1 MKKVAI
7 RCAFLLVLLYV
18 LTPTVFAEQSE
29 AAYGA
34 ALADDVAVEGAAI
47 EGELS
52 ELQAAIPS
60 EVASLLPESFFSK
73 DLTQMAEGI
82 EQASAP
88 RAVLSV
94 IGKLTGLSLRENLSL
109 LAKICG
115 VLILSAVFRA
125 ITANPNTAGSVGKA
139 LSFCATLSLVV
150 VIFSLQRSR
159 FSEISAYFSTVQTL
173 SCAMLPMMGAL
184 YAMGGNMGAAVANH
198 GVMTAFLSILQTVIS
213 GTVLPIASICLAMAL
228 LDAVSGK
235 LSLRP
240 LCGLIKRTYSLL
252 FSFLMLLL
260 CGVLGIQTTLAKG
273 SDTLALRTARFAAGS
288 FLPVVGG
295 SISEAL
301 RTVSGSVQYLRSVTG
316 SGAILVLLFAFL
328 PVFLSILLTRIVF
341 LLSSSAAKLLGCE
354 GEDKILS
361 ELASVYGYFLAVIAS
376 IFVMTVFSLTLF
388 ARCATAG
395 G

>member
-1 MKKVAI
+1 
-7 RCAFLLVLLYV
+7 
-18 LTPTVFAEQSE
+18 
-29 AAYGA
+29 
-34 ALADDVAVEGAAI
+34 
-47 EGELS
+47 
-52 ELQAAIPS
+52 
-60 EVASLLPESFFSK
+60 
-73 DLTQMAEGI
+73 
-82 EQASAP
+82 
-88 RAVLSV
+88 
-94 IGKLTGLSLRENLSL
+94 
-109 LAKICG
+109 
-115 VLILSAVFRA
+115 
-125 ITANPNTAGSVGKA
+125 
-139 LSFCATLSLVV
+139 
-150 VIFSLQRSR
+150 
-159 FSEISAYFSTVQTL
+159 
-173 SCAMLPMMGAL
+173 MMGAL
-184 YAMGGNMGAAVANH
+184 YAMGGNVGAAVANH

-213 GTVLPIASICLAMAL
+213 GTVLPIAGICLAMAL

-316 SGAILVLLFAFL
+316 TGAILVLFFSFL
-328 PVFLSILLTRIVF
+328 PVFLSVLLTRIVF
-341 LLSSSAAKLLGCE
+341 LLSGSAAKLLGCE
-354 GEDKILS
+354 GEEKILS

>member
-1 MKKVAI
+1 LKKVAI
-7 RCAFLLVLLYV
+7 RCAIFIVLLYV
-18 LTPTVFAEQSE
+18 LTPNVFAEGTDF
-29 AAYGA
+29 AADTG
-34 ALADDVAVEGAAI
+34 VEDEIAI
-47 EGELS
+47 ESAVIAGELS
-52 ELQAAIPS
+52 NFQAAIPG
-60 EVASLLPESFFSK
+60 EVASLLPESFFS
-73 DLTQMAEGI
+73 DDPTQMAAGVE
-82 EQASAP
+82 EASAP

-94 IGKLTGLSLRENLSL
+94 IGRLTGLSLRENLSL

-115 VLILSAVFRA
+115 VLILSAVFR
-125 ITANPNTAGSVGKA
+125 IMTANPNSAGSVGKA

-159 FSEISAYFSTVQTL
+159 FSEISTYFSTVQTL
-173 SCAMLPMMGAL
+173 SAAMLPMMGAL
-184 YAMGGNMGAAVANH
+184 YAMGGNVGAAVANH

-213 GTVLPIASICLAMAL
+213 GTVLPIAGICLAMAL

-316 SGAILVLLFAFL
+316 TGAILVLFFSFL
-328 PVFLSILLTRIVF
+328 PVFLSVLLTRIVF
-341 LLSSSAAKLLGCE
+341 LLSGSAAKLLGCE
-354 GEDKILS
+354 GEEKILS

>member
-1 MKKVAI
+1 MAI
-7 RCAFLLVLLYV
+7 RCAIFLILLYA
-18 LTPTVFAEQSE
+18 LTPTVFAEGTSVSDE
-29 AAYGA
+29 IAMESAA
-34 ALADDVAVEGAAI
+34 VS
-47 EGELS
+47 GELS
-52 ELQAAIPS
+52 DFQNAIPS
-60 EVASLLPESFFSK
+60 EVASLLPESFFSS
-73 DLTQMAEGI
+73 DPTTMATGVQE
-82 EQASAP
+82 ASAP

-125 ITANPNTAGSVGKA
+125 ITANPNTAGSVGRA

-150 VIFSLQRSR
+150 VIFSLQRLR
-159 FSEISAYFSTVQTL
+159 FSEISAYFLTVQKL

-184 YAMGGNMGAAVANH
+184 YAMGGNVGAAVANH

-213 GTVLPIASICLAMAL
+213 GTVLPIAGICLAMAL

-240 LCGLIKRTYSLL
+240 LCALIKRTYSLL

-295 SISEAL
+295 SISEAF

-316 SGAILVLLFAFL
+316 TGAILVLFFSFL

-341 LLSSSAAKLLGCE
+341 LLSGSAAKLLGCE
-354 GEDKILS
+354 GEEKILS

>member
-7 RCAFLLVLLYV
+7 RCAIFFILLYA
-18 LTPTVFAEQSE
+18 LTPVAFAEE
-29 AAYGA
+29 TDLAYDT
-34 ALADDVAVEGAAI
+34 ALADDVAIEGAAI
-47 EGELS
+47 SGELS
-52 ELQAAIPS
+52 DFQAAVSS
-60 EVASLLPESFFSK
+60 EVASLLPEGFFS
-73 DLTQMAEGI
+73 DDPTQMAAGVKE
-82 EQASAP
+82 ASAP

-94 IGKLTGLSLRENLSL
+94 VGRLTGLSLGENLSL

-115 VLILSAVFRA
+115 VLVLSAVFRA
-125 ITANPNTAGSVGKA
+125 MTASSNGAGGVGKA

-150 VIFSLQRSR
+150 VIFSLQRSH
-159 FSEISAYFSTVQTL
+159 FSEISAYFSTVQAL
-173 SCAMLPMMGAL
+173 STAMLPMMGAL
-184 YAMGGNMGAAVANH
+184 YAMGGNVGAAVANH

-213 GTVLPIASICLAMAL
+213 GTVLPIAGICLAMAV

-240 LCGLIKRTYSLL
+240 LCALIKRTYSLL

-260 CGVLGIQTTLAKG
+260 CGVLGIQTTLARG

-316 SGAILVLLFAFL
+316 TGAILVLFFSFL
-328 PVFLSILLTRIVF
+328 PIFLSILLTRIVF
-341 LLSSSAAKLLGCE
+341 LLSGSAAKLLGCE
-354 GEDKILS
+354 GEEKILS

>member
-7 RCAFLLVLLYV
+7 RCAFFLIMLYA
-18 LTPTVFAEQSE
+18 LTPTAFAKE
-29 AAYGA
+29 ADA
-34 ALADDVAVEGAAI
+34 ADGVAVEGAAI
-47 EGELS
+47 ADETADF
-52 ELQAAIPS
+52 QAAIPG
-60 EVASLLPESFFSK
+60 EVAALLPQSFFSE
-73 DLTQMAEGI
+73 DPAEMAAGI
-82 EQASAP
+82 EEASAP

-94 IGKLTGLSLRENLSL
+94 VGRLTGLSLRDNLSL

-125 ITANPNTAGSVGKA
+125 ITPSPNGTGNVGKA

-150 VIFSLQRSR
+150 VIFSLQRLR
-159 FSEISAYFSTVQTL
+159 FSEISAYFSAVQTL

-184 YAMGGNMGAAVANH
+184 YAMGGNVGAAVANH
-198 GVMTAFLSILQTVIS
+198 GFMTAFLSILQTVIS
-213 GTVLPIASICLAMAL
+213 ASVLPVAGLCLAMAL

-240 LCGLIKRTYSLL
+240 LCGLIKRTYTLV

-316 SGAILVLLFAFL
+316 TGAILVLFFAFL
-328 PVFLSILLTRIVF
+328 PVFLSVLLNRTVF
-341 LLSSSAAKLLGCE
+341 LISGAAAKLLGCE
-354 GEDKILS
+354 SEEKILC
-361 ELASVYGYFLAVIAS
+361 ELGSVYGYFLAVIAS
-376 IFVMTVFSLTLF
+376 IFVTTVFSLTLF

>member
-1 MKKVAI
+1 LKKVAI
-7 RCAFLLVLLYV
+7 RCAIFLVLLYV
-18 LTPTVFAEQSE
+18 LTPTAFAEEVSLSDEIAVE
-29 AAYGA
+29 AAV
-34 ALADDVAVEGAAI
+34 VA
-47 EGELS
+47 GELS
-52 ELQAAIPS
+52 EFQGAIPG
-60 EVASLLPESFFSK
+60 EVASLLPESFFSSDPTK
-73 DLTQMAEGI
+73 MAMGI
-82 EQASAP
+82 EEASAP
-88 RAVLSV
+88 RAVLAV
-94 IGKLTGLSLRENLSL
+94 VGRLMGLSIRENLSM

-125 ITANPNTAGSVGKA
+125 ITASPGTAGSVGKA
-139 LSFCATLSLVV
+139 LSFCATLSLVI
-150 VIFSLQRSR
+150 VIFSLQRLR

-173 SCAMLPMMGAL
+173 SAAMLPMMGAL
-184 YAMGGNMGAAVANH
+184 YAMGGNVGAAVANH
-198 GVMTAFLSILQTVIS
+198 GMMTAFLSILQTVIS
-213 GTVLPIASICLAMAL
+213 GTVLPVAGICLAMGL

-316 SGAILVLLFAFL
+316 TGAILVLLFTFL
-328 PVFLSILLTRIVF
+328 PVFLSILLTRIAF
-341 LLSSSAAKLLGCE
+341 LLGGSAAKLLGCE
-354 GEDKILS
+354 GEEKILS

-376 IFVMTVFSLTLF
+376 IFVTTVFSLTLF

>member
-1 MKKVAI
+1 LKKVAI
-7 RCAFLLVLLYV
+7 RCAFFLIILYA
-18 LTPTVFAEQSE
+18 LTPTAFAKE
-29 AAYGA
+29 ADA
-34 ALADDVAVEGAAI
+34 ADGIAVEGAAI
-47 EGELS
+47 ADETAAFRS
-52 ELQAAIPS
+52 AIPG
-60 EVASLLPESFFSK
+60 EVAALLPQSFF
-73 DLTQMAEGI
+73 DEDPAEMAKGI
-82 EQASAP
+82 EEASAP

-94 IGKLTGLSLRENLSL
+94 IGRLTGLSLRDNLSL

-125 ITANPNTAGSVGKA
+125 ITASPNGTGGAGKA

-150 VIFSLQRSR
+150 VIFSLQRLR
-159 FSEISAYFSTVQTL
+159 FLEISAYFSAVQTL

-184 YAMGGNMGAAVANH
+184 YAMGGNVGAAVANH
-198 GVMTAFLSILQTVIS
+198 GFMTAFLSVLQTVIS
-213 GTVLPIASICLAMAL
+213 ASVLPVAGLCLAMAL

-240 LCGLIKRTYSLL
+240 LCGLIKRTYTLV

-316 SGAILVLLFAFL
+316 TGAILVLFFTFL
-328 PVFLSILLTRIVF
+328 PVFLSVLLNRTVF
-341 LLSSSAAKLLGCE
+341 LISGAAAKLLGCE
-354 GEDKILS
+354 SEEKILS
-361 ELASVYGYFLAVIAS
+361 ELGSVYGYFLAVIAS
-376 IFVMTVFSLTLF
+376 IFVTTVFSLTLF

>member
-7 RCAFLLVLLYV
+7 RCAFFLILLYA
-18 LTPTVFAEQSE
+18 LTPTVFAEEVSVADEIAIESAAVSSE
-29 AAYGA
+29 
-34 ALADDVAVEGAAI
+34 LADF
-47 EGELS
+47 
-52 ELQAAIPS
+52 QAAIPD
-60 EVASLLPESFFSK
+60 EVASLLPERFFS
-73 DLTQMAEGI
+73 DDPTQMAAGVQE
-82 EQASAP
+82 ASAP

-109 LAKICG
+109 LARICG

-125 ITANPNTAGSVGKA
+125 ITANPTAVGGVGKA

-173 SCAMLPMMGAL
+173 SVAMLPMMGAL
-184 YAMGGNMGAAVANH
+184 YAMGGNIGAAVANH
-198 GVMTAFLSILQTVIS
+198 GVMTAFLSVLQTVIS
-213 GTVLPIASICLAMAL
+213 GTVLPIAGICLAMAL

-273 SDTLALRTARFAAGS
+273 SDTIALRTARFAAGS

-316 SGAILVLLFAFL
+316 TGAILVLFFSFL

-341 LLSSSAAKLLGCE
+341 LLSGSAAKLLGCE
-354 GEDKILS
+354 GEEKILS

>member
-7 RCAFLLVLLYV
+7 RCVFFLIILYA
-18 LTPTVFAEQSE
+18 LTPTVFAKEAE
-29 AAYGA
+29 AADGI
-34 ALADDVAVEGAAI
+34 AVEGAAI
-47 EGELS
+47 ADETAHF
-52 ELQAAIPS
+52 QAAIPG
-60 EVASLLPESFFSK
+60 EVAALLPQSFFSENPAE
-73 DLTQMAEGI
+73 MAAGI
-82 EQASAP
+82 EEASAP

-94 IGKLTGLSLRENLSL
+94 VGRLTGLSLRDNLSL

-125 ITANPNTAGSVGKA
+125 ITASQNGTGSVGKA

-150 VIFSLQRSR
+150 VIFSLQRLR
-159 FSEISAYFSTVQTL
+159 FSEISAYFSAVQTL

-184 YAMGGNMGAAVANH
+184 YAMGGNVAAAVANH
-198 GVMTAFLSILQTVIS
+198 GFMTAFLSVLQTVIS
-213 GTVLPIASICLAMAL
+213 TSVLPIAGLCLAMAL

-240 LCGLIKRTYSLL
+240 LCGLIKRTYTLV

-316 SGAILVLLFAFL
+316 TGAILVLLFAFL
-328 PVFLSILLTRIVF
+328 PVFLSVLLNRTVF
-341 LLSSSAAKLLGCE
+341 LISGAAAKLLGCE
-354 GEDKILS
+354 SEEKILC
-361 ELASVYGYFLAVIAS
+361 ELGSVYGYFLAVIAS
-376 IFVMTVFSLTLF
+376 IFVTTVFSLTLF